1 MFGTIFN
8 LFFTA
13 ALHRILSG
21 QMKTFALVSVWEC
34 VAGLFT
40 KPKQGMLFLSFECF
54 VLLCT
59 VLFFTQNS
67 RSYQSDLMK
76 VTDEI
81 EIPVPVGQF
90 QHGSSRW
97 MREEEK
103 DRVFEVCTISP
114 TNPVIKELIDTGYEG
129 LDFLKD
135 SEMVDIKAAGEPEDR
150 ELSGSFVPIDE
161 ETEKE
166 ADERKENEETKIEE
180 TDEGYEIVEYAYEKK
195 EPEQGKDVPA
205 CEEKRKGDGQDPYRI
220 LKEGG
225 IVIGMTKCGQKEKI
239 HYIADDTHTLTI
251 GATRSGKTRTLVL
264 QSICLMALAG
274 ESLVI
279 SDPKAELYQYAAPF
293 LEKLRF
299 DVICLDFKNP
309 EKSSRYNLLQPIID
323 AVNRGEMD
331 KAEM

>member
-1 MFGTIFN
+1 MGAGTLFN

-21 QMKTFALVSVWEC
+21 QMKTFAIVCVWEC
-34 VAGLFT
+34 LAGLFT
-40 KPKQGMLFLSFECF
+40 EQKQGMLFLSFECF

-135 SEMVDIKAAGEPEDR
+135 SEMVDIKAAGESEDR

-180 TDEGYEIVEYAYEKK
+180 TDEGYV
-195 EPEQGKDVPA
+195 
-205 CEEKRKGDGQDPYRI
+205 
-220 LKEGG
+220 
-225 IVIGMTKCGQKEKI
+225 
-239 HYIADDTHTLTI
+239 
-251 GATRSGKTRTLVL
+251 
-264 QSICLMALAG
+264 
-274 ESLVI
+274 
-279 SDPKAELYQYAAPF
+279 
-293 LEKLRF
+293 
-299 DVICLDFKNP
+299 
-309 EKSSRYNLLQPIID
+309 
-323 AVNRGEMD
+323 
-331 KAEM
+331 

>member
-1 MFGTIFN
+1 MGAGTLFN

-13 ALHRILSG
+13 ALHRVLSG
-21 QMKTFALVSVWEC
+21 QMKTFAMVPVWEC
-34 VAGLFT
+34 LAGLFT
-40 KPKQGMLFLSFECF
+40 EQKQGMLFLSFECF

-114 TNPVIKELIDTGYEG
+114 ANPVIKELIDTGYEG

-135 SEMVDIKAAGEPEDR
+135 SEKVDTKAAGEPEDR

-161 ETEKE
+161 EAEKE
-166 ADERKENEETKIEE
+166 ADAGKENEETKIEE
-180 TDEGYEIVEYAYEKK
+180 TDEGYE
-195 EPEQGKDVPA
+195 
-205 CEEKRKGDGQDPYRI
+205 
-220 LKEGG
+220 
-225 IVIGMTKCGQKEKI
+225 
-239 HYIADDTHTLTI
+239 
-251 GATRSGKTRTLVL
+251 S
-264 QSICLMALAG
+264 CL
-274 ESLVI
+274 
-279 SDPKAELYQYAAPF
+279 LYTSPSP
-293 LEKLRF
+293 R
-299 DVICLDFKNP
+299 D
-309 EKSSRYNLLQPIID
+309 
-323 AVNRGEMD
+323 
-331 KAEM
+331 